1 MLNLRDLIF
10 SQSQSQSQPLSQLEP
25 LLQPLPLSH
34 LPSSAAAIDDS
45 DSPVYDDDEYI
56 DDLPDGSERQTKTTS
71 RKRKS
76 SRYGNDVPL
85 MRTNARHFSK
95 IYATSPELLF
105 FKPHRLSNE
114 RIGKSNEVRAESEL
128 S

>member
-25 LLQPLPLSH
+25 LLQPLPISH

-45 DSPVYDDDEYI
+45 ENPVYDDDEYI
-56 DDLPDGSERQTKTTS
+56 DDLPDESEKQTKTTS

-76 SRYGNDVPL
+76 SRYGGDVPL
-85 MRTNARHFSK
+85 RQTNARQFSK
-95 IYATSPELLF
+95 IYATSPELHF
-105 FKPHRLSNE
+105 FKRCSAYNEKFGRSNT
-114 RIGKSNEVRAESEL
+114 EV
-128 S
+128 